1 MADREEGRQV
11 FLFND
16 LGGLTAL
23 EALDENKR
31 HLNGMATRRRAASG
45 TKNPG
50 GLAGL
55 TGVHHGSRKQS
66 EQVASY
72 RKNGALS

>member
-1 MADREEGRQV
+1 V
-11 FLFND
+11 FLFNR
-16 LGGLTAL
+16 LFGLTGPA
-23 EALDENKR
+23 AHIENKR
-31 HLNGMATRRRAASG
+31 HLNGMATRRRVALG

-66 EQVASY
+66 EQTSSY